1 MPRKRPSSRG
11 STRGH
16 AAARRAVSPARI
28 IAVVSTGLVIASLL
42 TGYGVYF
49 NIYNK
54 INQEQIDFDEWG
66 DRPTRVDGVMN
77 IMIIG
82 SDVRSGDNAQYG
94 DAEGERPDTLAIA
107 HISPEKKAA
116 TVVNI
121 PRDSIVD
128 LSECGPKGDKPG
140 QQAHTAM
147 IGEAMNNGGVE
158 CLWKTVEDLTD
169 VHIEH
174 FVSVDFT
181 GFKEMVDALGGV
193 TMCSPEPI
201 QDKNAGHL
209 DLQAGEQKL
218 DGEEALG
225 YVRSRKGQG
234 DGSDL
239 SRISRQQ
246 DFMGAMLK
254 TVMSG
259 DVLSSPATL
268 NSFLGSVADSLTT
281 DDGLTVSTMGDIAV
295 AMREVDLDD
304 IEFVT
309 VPNGPHPADPNR
321 VAWSEPAS
329 SQLWQQVAS
338 DEISGGSEDGGGG
351 SGGGKEEEK
360 VDPSQVSVEV
370 LNGTSVPGLADE
382 VSTGLTTRGFQ
393 PAGTGNPTGQVP
405 PETTVYHGPGQE
417 AAAKAVAKTFTNG
430 TTEENPARGDTLQV
444 IVSGDWDGFKASSG
458 EGGGADGGGGGSEID
473 SKTASDAKVACG

>member
-1 MPRKRPSSRG
+1 M
-11 STRGH
+11 
-16 AAARRAVSPARI
+16 
-28 IAVVSTGLVIASLL
+28 VSTGLVILSLL

-66 DRPTRVDGVMN
+66 DRPTRIDGVMN

-82 SDVRSGDNAQYG
+82 SDVRSGANSEYG
-94 DAEGERPDTLAIA
+94 DAEGERPDVLAVA
-107 HISPEKKAA
+107 HISPEKKSA
-116 TVVNI
+116 TLVNI

-128 LSECGPKGDKPG
+128 LPQCEAKDDKPG

-169 VHIEH
+169 VHIDH
-174 FVSVDFT
+174 FVSLDFT
-181 GFKEMVDALGGV
+181 GFKEMVDAVGGV
-193 TMCSPEPI
+193 TMCIPEPI

-209 DLQAGEQKL
+209 DLEAGEQKL
-218 DGEEALG
+218 NGEEALG

-259 DVLSSPATL
+259 DVLSSPTTL

-281 DDGLTVSTMGDIAV
+281 DDGLTVSTMGDIGV

-304 IEFVT
+304 VEFIT
-309 VPNGPHPADPNR
+309 VPNGPHPADANR
-321 VAWSEPAS
+321 VAWSEPKA
-329 SQLWQQVAS
+329 SQLWQQVAA
-338 DEISGGSEDGGGG
+338 DEIGGGSEDDGGG

-360 VDPSQVSVEV
+360 VDPSGVSVEV
-370 LNGTSVPGLADE
+370 LNGTSIPGLANE

-405 PETTVYHGPGQE
+405 PETTVYYGPGQK
-417 AAAKAVAKTFTNG
+417 AAAEAVAKTFTNG
-430 TTEENPARGDTLQV
+430 TTEENSALGDTVQV
-444 IVSGDWDGFKASSG
+444 IVSQDWDGFKASGGGSSG
-458 EGGGADGGGGGSEID
+458 GGGGGGADID
-473 SKTASDAKVACG
+473 SKSASDAKVACD

>member
-16 AAARRAVSPARI
+16 AAARRAASPARI
-28 IAVVSTGLVIASLL
+28 IAMVSTGLVICSLL
-42 TGYGVYF
+42 AGYGVYF

-54 INQEQIDFDEWG
+54 ISQEEIDFDEWG

-82 SDVRSGDNAQYG
+82 SDVRSGDNADYG
-94 DAEGERPDTLAIA
+94 DAEGERPDVLAVA
-107 HISPEKKAA
+107 HISPEKETA
-116 TVVNI
+116 TLVNI

-128 LSECGPKGDKPG
+128 MPACEPKGDKPG

-147 IGEAMNNGGVE
+147 IGEAMNSGGVQ

-169 VHIEH
+169 VHIDH
-174 FVSVDFT
+174 FVSLDFV
-181 GFKEMVDALGGV
+181 GFKDMVDAVGGV
-193 TMCSPEPI
+193 TMCIPEPVR
-201 QDKNAGHL
+201 DKKAGNL
-209 DLQAGEQKL
+209 NLEAGEQTL

-239 SRISRQQ
+239 ARIDRQQ

-254 TVMSG
+254 EVMSG
-259 DVLSSPATL
+259 DTLSSPTTV
-268 NSFLGSVADSLTT
+268 NSFMGSVAESLTT

-295 AMREVDLDD
+295 AMREVDLGDVQF
-304 IEFVT
+304 IT

-321 VAWSEPAS
+321 VIWSEPKATE
-329 SQLWQQVAS
+329 LWKQVAA
-338 DEISGGSEDGGGG
+338 DEISGDPDEEEGG
-351 SGGGKEEEK
+351 SGGGGEKEEA
-360 VDPSQVSVEV
+360 DPSEVSVEV
-370 LNGTSVPGLADE
+370 LNGTGIPGLADE

-405 PETTVYHGPGQE
+405 PQTTVYYGSGQK
-417 AAAKAVAKTFTNG
+417 AAAEAVAETFTNAA
-430 TTEENPARGDTLQV
+430 TEENPALGETVQV
-444 IVSGDWDGFKASSG
+444 IVSQDWDGFKASSG
-458 EGGGADGGGGGSEID
+458 GGGGDGPGGVDVD
-473 SKTASDAKVACG
+473 SKSAADAKVDCG

>member
-1 MPRKRPSSRG
+1 M
-11 STRGH
+11 
-16 AAARRAVSPARI
+16 
-28 IAVVSTGLVIASLL
+28 VSTGLVIASLL

-54 INQEQIDFDEWG
+54 IDQEQIDFDEWG

-82 SDVRSGDNAQYG
+82 SDVRSGDNAEYG
-94 DAEGERPDTLAIA
+94 DAEGERPDVLAIA
-107 HISPEKKAA
+107 HISPEKKSA

-128 LSECGPKGDKPG
+128 QPECKPKDDKPG
-140 QQAHTAM
+140 QAAHTAM

-169 VHIEH
+169 VHIDH

-181 GFKEMVDALGGV
+181 GFKQMVDALGGV
-193 TMCSPEPI
+193 TMCIPEPV
-201 QDKNAGHL
+201 QDKAAGHL
-209 DLQAGEQKL
+209 DLEAGEQKL
-218 DGEEALG
+218 TGEEALG

-259 DVLSSPATL
+259 DVLSSPTTL
-268 NSFLGSVADSLTT
+268 NSFLGSVADSLST
-281 DDGLTVSTMGDIAV
+281 DDGLTVSTMGDIGV
-295 AMREVDLDD
+295 AMREVDLND
-304 IEFVT
+304 IEFIT

-321 VAWSEPAS
+321 VAWSEPKA
-329 SQLWQQVAS
+329 SQLWLRVAN
-338 DEISGGSEDGGGG
+338 DEISNGSEEEDGKGG
-351 SGGGKEEEK
+351 SGGGKEEK

-370 LNGTSVPGLADE
+370 LNGTSAPGLANE

-405 PETTVYHGPGQE
+405 PETTVYYGPGQE
-417 AAAKAVAKTFTNG
+417 AAAKAVAATFTNG
-430 TTEENPARGDTLQV
+430 TTEENSALGDTLQV
-444 IVSGDWDGFKASSG
+444 VVSQDWDGFKAAS
-458 EGGGADGGGGGSEID
+458 GGGGGSGGGSDID
-473 SKTASDAKVACG
+473 SKSAADAKVACG

>member
-1 MPRKRPSSRG
+1 M
-11 STRGH
+11 
-16 AAARRAVSPARI
+16 SPARI
-28 IAVVSTGLVIASLL
+28 IAMVSTGLVIAGLL

-82 SDVRSGDNAQYG
+82 SDVRSGDNAEYG
-94 DAEGERPDTLAIA
+94 DAEGERPDVLAIA
-107 HISPEKKAA
+107 HISPEKKSA

-128 LSECGPKGDKPG
+128 QPECKPKDDKPG
-140 QQAHTAM
+140 QAAHTAM

-169 VHIEH
+169 VHIDH

-181 GFKEMVDALGGV
+181 GFKQMVDALGGV
-193 TMCSPEPI
+193 TMCIPEPV
-201 QDKNAGHL
+201 QDKAAGHL
-209 DLQAGEQKL
+209 DLEAGEQKL
-218 DGEEALG
+218 TGEEALG

-259 DVLSSPATL
+259 DVLSSPTTL
-268 NSFLGSVADSLTT
+268 NSFLGSVADSLST
-281 DDGLTVSTMGDIAV
+281 DDGLTVSTMGDIGV
-295 AMREVDLDD
+295 AMREVDLND
-304 IEFVT
+304 IEFIT

-321 VAWSEPAS
+321 VAWSEPKA
-329 SQLWQQVAS
+329 SQLWLRGAH
-338 DEISGGSEDGGGG
+338 DE
-351 SGGGKEEEK
+351 
-360 VDPSQVSVEV
+360 
-370 LNGTSVPGLADE
+370 
-382 VSTGLTTRGFQ
+382 
-393 PAGTGNPTGQVP
+393 
-405 PETTVYHGPGQE
+405 
-417 AAAKAVAKTFTNG
+417 
-430 TTEENPARGDTLQV
+430 
-444 IVSGDWDGFKASSG
+444 
-458 EGGGADGGGGGSEID
+458 
-473 SKTASDAKVACG
+473 